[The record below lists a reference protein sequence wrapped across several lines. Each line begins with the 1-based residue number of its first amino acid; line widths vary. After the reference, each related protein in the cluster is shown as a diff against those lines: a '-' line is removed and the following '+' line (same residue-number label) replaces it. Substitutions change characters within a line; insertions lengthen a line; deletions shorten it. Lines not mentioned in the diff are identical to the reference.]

1 MTQVREAYGLGG
13 VPVGIAVV
21 VLFAIV
27 IARSHG
33 TYWAARGVVRGAQQV
48 HENDRGPGWW
58 RTAMER
64 LEAWTSTRA
73 AQRGLDL
80 VRRWGPVAVTLAYLT
95 IGLQTAIFAAAG
107 LVRMPYLRFAIAS
120 VPGAIVWAV
129 VWATVG
135 FGAFWGAAALFAASP
150 WALVAAAVVLLLVVA
165 WAVRRRLLRRATDV
179 PADQPADALD

>member
-1 MTQVREAYGLGG
+1 MTDVRDAYGLGS
-13 VPVGIAVV
+13 VPMGITVV

-27 IARSHG
+27 MARSHA
-33 TYWAARGVVRGAQQV
+33 TYWAGRAVVRGAQQV
-48 HENDRGPGWW
+48 HDSDRGPGWW
-58 RTAMER
+58 RSTIEHLER
-64 LEAWTSTRA
+64 WTGTRA

-80 VRRWGPVAVTLAYLT
+80 VRRWGAVAVTLAYLT
-95 IGLQTAIFAAAG
+95 IGLQTAVFASAG
-107 LVRMPYLRFAIAS
+107 LIKMPYLRFSLAS

>member
-1 MTQVREAYGLGG
+1 MTEVREAYRLGG

-33 TYWAARGVVRGAQQV
+33 TYWAGRAVVRGAQQV

-58 RTAMER
+58 RATIVR
-64 LEAWTSTRA
+64 LEAWTGTRA

-80 VRRWGPVAVTLAYLT
+80 VRRWGAVAVTLAYLT
-95 IGLQTAIFAAAG
+95 IGLQTAIFASAG

-120 VPGAIVWAV
+120 VPGALVWAV

-135 FGAFWGAAALFAASP
+135 FGAVWGALALFAASP
-150 WALVAAAVVLLLVVA
+150 WALLVVVAVLLAGSA
-165 WAVRRRLLRRATDV
+165 WLVRRRLLRRAADV
-179 PADQPADALD
+179 RDDQPADALD